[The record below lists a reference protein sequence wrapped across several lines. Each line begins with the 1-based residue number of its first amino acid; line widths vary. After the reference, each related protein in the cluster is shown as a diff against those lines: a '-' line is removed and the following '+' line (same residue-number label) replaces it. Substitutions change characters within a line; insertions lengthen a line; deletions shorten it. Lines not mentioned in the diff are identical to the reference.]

1 MASVILKNVSVSFPV
16 YSSATRSI
24 KNRLMQSAT
33 GGQIRSESGSDRI
46 SVVQALQDINL
57 KLESGDRIG
66 LVGHNGAGKT
76 TLLRVLAGIYEP
88 NEGCVDVKGSTVP
101 LFDISLGMDPE
112 STGYENI
119 LLRGLYL
126 GLKRSQIRSRMDEI
140 ADFTE
145 LGDFLNLPIR
155 TYSAGMQMR
164 LAFAVSTSV
173 APDILLIDE
182 GIGAGDAAFL
192 EKASERLKLFTEQV
206 SIIVLSSHSEDLIR
220 RMCNKALLMEHGR
233 VIGAGTTENVLMQ
246 YRELRGEAAAQST
259 LAHTIMTLA
268 EKHEEKDVA
277 EAQSSLGTD
286 AEVPSDLREWAHQTA
301 CLLRAGRW
309 EAVDLDRLVREV
321 ESIADQSHEVIE
333 SQLSYLSLQVLTWH
347 LRESERSELR
357 RDLIGQVRRQIALMI
372 EADPTLV
379 EASESYLGPAYRRA
393 RAGAARHLKIEPSQ
407 IPEECSIS
415 LETLLDDSWFP
426 GVTSKVSAVQQISKT
441 T

>member
-1 MASVILKNVSVSFPV
+1 MALITLEHVSVSFPV

-24 KNRLMQSAT
+24 KNRLIQSAT

-57 KLESGDRIG
+57 RLESGDRLG

-88 NEGCVDVKGSTVP
+88 NEGAVSVDGASVP

-126 GLKRSQIRSRMDEI
+126 GLRRSQIQSRLDEI

-155 TYSAGMQMR
+155 TYSAGMRMR

-173 APDILLIDE
+173 APDILLLDE

-192 EKASERLKLFTEQV
+192 HKASERLKLFTEQV
-206 SIIVLSSHSEDLIR
+206 SIIVLSSHSEELIK

-233 VIGAGTTENVLMQ
+233 VIGSGTTEDVLAQ
-246 YRELRGEAAAQST
+246 YREMYDGPPKDARPEPTPAKVTPLSGAQASSQAGRDTAPDDLADWAA
-259 LAHTIMTLA
+259 
-268 EKHEEKDVA
+268 
-277 EAQSSLGTD
+277 
-286 AEVPSDLREWAHQTA
+286 RTA
-301 CLLRAGRW
+301 RLLRARRW
-309 EAVDLDRLVREV
+309 EDLDLDRLV
-321 ESIADQSHEVIE
+321 
-333 SQLSYLSLQVLTWH
+333 
-347 LRESERSELR
+347 SELESLR
-357 RDLIGQVRRQIALMI
+357 R
-372 EADPTLV
+372 
-379 EASESYLGPAYRRA
+379 
-393 RAGAARHLKIEPSQ
+393 
-407 IPEECSIS
+407 
-415 LETLLDDSWFP
+415 
-426 GVTSKVSAVQQISKT
+426 
-441 T
+441 